1 MKNFMILLEKEED
14 YKQKINCERAKK
26 TAGGLSTTCP
36 LPMHAWAPITRAVT
50 SAYCDVLFL
59 FPNLNLVFKKHFLI
73 SQRIVCMYY

>member
-1 MKNFMILLEKEED
+1 MILLEKEED

-50 SAYCDVLFL
+50 SAYCDVRSATCDESRFCFY
-59 FPNLNLVFKKHFLI
+59 FPI
-73 SQRIVCMYY
+73 